1 MEARCPHKAKV
12 VGSTPISALLLSYCW
27 RNKNESGENKII
39 RISKREMEFL
49 VKNGV
54 RYNENGII
62 TTTGHTKNWYLTE
75 DKNSMKL
82 LNYFRKSRVIEK

>member
-1 MEARCPHKAKV
+1 
-12 VGSTPISALLLSYCW
+12 
-27 RNKNESGENKII
+27 
-39 RISKREMEFL
+39 MEFL